1 MQKKQLET
9 KYHFS
14 WLWADMD
21 DTLKMR
27 ACCSTR
33 VFILLG
39 ASVSLQTIT
48 RKTTARLISLIQYR
62 LN

>member
-21 DTLKMR
+21 DTLNVL
-27 ACCSTR
+27 CVL